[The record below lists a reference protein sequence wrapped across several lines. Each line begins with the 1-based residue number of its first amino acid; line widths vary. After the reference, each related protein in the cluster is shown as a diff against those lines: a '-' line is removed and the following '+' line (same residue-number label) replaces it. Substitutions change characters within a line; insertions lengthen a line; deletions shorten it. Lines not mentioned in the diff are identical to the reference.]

1 MDTDII
7 ISENIRII
15 IKENYGTVS
24 NLAKKLKIS
33 PQALNDSIADIKK
46 GKYPSIK
53 KLKKIA
59 QTCNCDITDF
69 FKMRK

>member
-1 MDTDII
+1 MNTDII
-7 ISENIRII
+7 IFENIKTI
-15 IKENYGTVS
+15 IKENYGTGS
-24 NLAKKLKIS
+24 NLAKKLKIT

-59 QTCNCDITDF
+59 RACDCDITDF
-69 FKMRK
+69 FKIRK